1 MKKRFILPLI
11 GMLAFSLT
19 SCGTNGDTG
28 PQGPQGEQGVPGQ
41 NGQDGKDGTNG
52 VDGKDG
58 TSVLTGNGE
67 PAASLSKDGDSYIDL
82 DTWNYYVKENG
93 TWVLKG
99 NIKGSDGIDGQNGQ
113 DGQDGQDGTSML
125 SGSGEPASNLGK
137 DGDSYIDIA
146 TWNYYVKENGSWA
159 LKGNIKGSDGK
170 DGQDGIDG
178 NDGQDAVQY
187 IPAIFN
193 NYDGTM
199 LYTFYYEKGS
209 TIVYDGPE
217 PTRNGYVQ
225 DGDHYVYDFIGWDK
239 PLENIQVPTIFTAQ
253 YNLRNATEEYNI
265 SIGKIPNLSEDGKT
279 ITYGLY
285 PTNNIN
291 NNEELVAA
299 LDELAESGSPE
310 ANGYYLYNDKYYA
323 KTVADAFTYA
333 SKSFAN
339 GIEFTN
345 GETYWFE
352 CEPITWNVLDNHNGE
367 YILLSSIVLDQCYYY
382 SPTNNN
388 KYKDSYIR
396 SWINGDFYDSAFVLD
411 NSYIQTTTIDNSA
424 STTASETNP
433 YACENTEDKVFLLS
447 YQDYLNND
455 YGFPSSNSWCG
466 ERVCPTTDWAKARGI
481 SIYSYETSGRYWTR
495 SPNEET
501 YVCAMYVNKEGS
513 IFEDNTDRKYGV
525 RPAITIKIA

>member
-11 GMLAFSLT
+11 GILAFSIT
-19 SCGTNGDTG
+19 ACGAKGDTG

-67 PAASLSKDGDSYIDL
+67 PAASLGKDGDSYIDL
-82 DTWNYYVKENG
+82 D
-93 TWVLKG
+93 
-99 NIKGSDGIDGQNGQ
+99 
-113 DGQDGQDGTSML
+113 
-125 SGSGEPASNLGK
+125 
-137 DGDSYIDIA
+137 

-159 LKGNIKGSDGK
+159 LKGNIKGSDGIDGK
-170 DGQDGIDG
+170 DGVDGKDGADGQDGAPGKDG
-178 NDGQDAVQY
+178 ADGKDGQDAVQY

-193 NYDGTM
+193 NYDGSM

-209 TIVYDGPE
+209 DIVYDGPE

-225 DGDHYVYDFIGWDK
+225 DGDHYVYDFTGWDK
-239 PLENIQVPTIFTAQ
+239 SLENIQVPTIFTAQ
-253 YNLRNATEEYNI
+253 YDLRNATKEYNI

-299 LDELAESGSPE
+299 LDKLAESSSPE
-310 ANGYYLYNDKYYA
+310 ANGYYLYNDEYYA
-323 KTVADAFTYA
+323 KTVANASTYA
-333 SKSFAN
+333 SKTFAN

-352 CEPITWNVLDNHNGE
+352 CEPITWNVLENHNGE

-388 KYKDSYIR
+388 KYKDSYVR
-396 SWINGDFYDSAFVLD
+396 SWINGDFYNSAFVLD

-455 YGFPSSNSWCG
+455 YGFPSSDSSCG

-481 SIYSYETSGRYWTR
+481 SMYSNETSGRYWTR
-495 SPNEET
+495 SPDEVT
-501 YVCAMYVNKEGS
+501 YVCAMHVNKDGS
-513 IFEDNTDRKYGV
+513 IYGENTDRKYGI